1 MIKKQ
6 NILLFSLFII
16 SILTVSCTSIRYYG
30 IDTSDLRT
38 QLTGNILVK
47 SKNIDFYDIVL
58 DGKTK
63 LDIGF
68 ENLFSGETRF
78 MKWKGKISLAESMYD
93 IQIRYKEHFS
103 DERGVESI
111 ESIRIENLPP
121 IYKFNAFDITGSIAI
136 WDKYVYESDLPIVLT
151 AFSIGGKEYRLLL
164 TSMNTVS
171 TMKNSMDSYL
181 GLMST
186 DKQVFHIIDEK
197 GEIHAEFTKD
207 YYRIFDVESEIDSKL
222 LWPCIASFSI
232 IRNICAD
239 RQRAN
244 LY

>member
-1 MIKKQ
+1 MLKKQ
-6 NILLFSLFII
+6 NILLSSIFII

-38 QLTGNILVK
+38 KFTGNILVK
-47 SKNIDFYDIVL
+47 PKNIDFYDIIL
-58 DGKTK
+58 DRKTE
-63 LDIGF
+63 LGIGF
-68 ENLFSGETRF
+68 KNLVSGETQF

-93 IQIRYKEHFS
+93 IQIRYKQYFGEK
-103 DERGVESI
+103 GVTSI
-111 ESIRIENLPP
+111 ESIRIDDLPP
-121 IYKFNAFDITGSIAI
+121 KYKFNVFDITGFSLFR
-136 WDKYVYESDLPIVLT
+136 DKNVYESDLPIVLT

-171 TMKNSMDSYL
+171 TMKNSMDSYF

-186 DKQVFHIIDEK
+186 DQQVFHIIDKE

-207 YYRIFDVESEIDSKL
+207 YYRIFEVEPEIDSKL

-232 IRNICAD
+232 IRNICAEH
-239 RQRAN
+239 QRTN
-244 LY
+244 PF

>member
-1 MIKKQ
+1 MLKKQ
-6 NILLFSLFII
+6 NILLSSIFII

-38 QLTGNILVK
+38 KFTGNILVK
-47 SKNIDFYDIVL
+47 PKNIDFYDIIL
-58 DGKTK
+58 DRKTE
-63 LDIGF
+63 LGIGF
-68 ENLFSGETRF
+68 KNLVSGETQF

-93 IQIRYKEHFS
+93 IQIRYKQYFGEK
-103 DERGVESI
+103 GVTSI
-111 ESIRIENLPP
+111 ESIRIEDLPP
-121 IYKFNAFDITGSIAI
+121 IYKFNDFDITGFSLFR
-136 WDKYVYESDLPIVLT
+136 DKNVYESDLPIVLT

-171 TMKNSMDSYL
+171 TMKNSMDSYF

-186 DKQVFHIIDEK
+186 DQQVFHIIDKE

-207 YYRIFDVESEIDSKL
+207 YYRIFEVEPEIDSKL

-232 IRNICAD
+232 IRNICAEH
-239 RQRAN
+239 QRTN
-244 LY
+244 PF